1 MPSLFLYVL
10 GTSVCSADVEDNIMP
25 RTCLNCLY
33 MYMTPQALE
42 EPSFS
47 IAYANLCKVLSP
59 LKVEY
64 EDNGKI
70 KQTNFRRELLTKCQ
84 VGVVWGM

>member
-1 MPSLFLYVL
+1 MCAYHSPPPPCV
-10 GTSVCSADVEDNIMP
+10 
-25 RTCLNCLY
+25 
-33 MYMTPQALE
+33 QALE

-64 EDNGKI
+64 EDQDGKI

-84 VGVVWGM
+84 VGVVYDVGGCGLGYVGYKILCVVW